1 MNYKQIIGI
10 ICVAVGIYLIV
21 TSSQSM
27 DSTGQKIKQEFT
39 GTYSKSIRM
48 EMIGGIVL
56 VAIGGGLLVFY
67 RRKE

>member
-10 ICVAVGIYLIV
+10 ICLAIGIYLIV
-21 TSSQSM
+21 SSSQSM

-48 EMIGGIVL
+48 EMIGGIAL
-56 VAIGGGLLVFY
+56 VVIGGGILVFF
-67 RRKE
+67 RKKE